1 MKINS
6 KISLFLTGVLQ
17 VYFVAINTVFLAKEL
32 YVGVVFAAFSI
43 SMIWSYNIK
52 KIVFGTLIERIVYS
66 LGATAG
72 SLLGLYT
79 SSCFMNFF
87 SNL

>member
-1 MKINS
+1 MTKNNIA
-6 KISLFLTGVLQ
+6 LFFTGFLQ
-17 VYFVAINTVFLAKEL
+17 VFFVSVNTCFLAKEI
-32 YVGVVFAAFSI
+32 YVGVLFAAFSI

-52 KIVFGTLIERIVYS
+52 KIVFGTFTERIVYS

-79 SSCFMNFF
+79 SSYLIKIF
-87 SNL
+87 

>member
-32 YVGVVFAAFSI
+32 YVGVLFAAFSI

-52 KIVFGTLIERIVYS
+52 KIVFGTLVERIVYS

-79 SSCFMNFF
+79 SSFFMKFF

>member
-1 MKINS
+1 MAKNNIA
-6 KISLFLTGVLQ
+6 LFFTGFLQ
-17 VYFVAINTVFLAKEL
+17 VFFVSVNTCFLAKEI
-32 YVGVVFAAFSI
+32 YVGVLFAAFSI

-52 KIVFGTLIERIVYS
+52 KIVFGTFTERIVYS

-79 SSCFMNFF
+79 SSYLIKIF
-87 SNL
+87 

>member
-1 MKINS
+1 MTKNNIA
-6 KISLFLTGVLQ
+6 LFFTGFLQ
-17 VYFVAINTVFLAKEL
+17 VFFVSVNTCFLAKEI
-32 YVGVVFAAFSI
+32 YVGVLFAAFSI

-52 KIVFGTLIERIVYS
+52 KIVFGTFTERIVYS

-79 SSCFMNFF
+79 SSYLINIF
-87 SNL
+87 

>member
-1 MKINS
+1 MTKNNIA
-6 KISLFLTGVLQ
+6 LFFTGFLQ
-17 VYFVAINTVFLAKEL
+17 VFFVSVNTCFLAKEI
-32 YVGVVFAAFSI
+32 YIGVLFAAFSI

-52 KIVFGTLIERIVYS
+52 KIVFGTFTERIVYS

-79 SSCFMNFF
+79 SSYLIKIF
-87 SNL
+87 